1 VFSAGIHKFAGY
13 RPLPAYRPGQL
24 LYYFINNTV
33 APNLVVDITEV
44 FEQKMAVLRC
54 YKSQFEREEGSVAT
68 PLNNGYLEMV
78 EYRERLFG
86 QQAGV
91 ACAEGFVSASPYVL
105 ASL

>member
-1 VFSAGIHKFAGY
+1 VFSAGISKFAGT
-13 RPLPAYRPGQL
+13 RSQQAYRPSQL
-24 LYYFINNTV
+24 LHYFINNTMT
-33 APNLVVDITEV
+33 PNLVVDITQV
-44 FEQKMAVLRC
+44 FERKMAVLRC
-54 YKSQFEREEGSVAT
+54 YRSQFEREEGSVAT

-91 ACAEGFVSASPYVL
+91 TFAEGFVSASPYVL